1 MIFPNAL
8 AMHRKPSYIGP
19 NQMSF
24 HDPETGFLAI
34 GGDMV
39 GGGAV
44 LYEGGAAP
52 DGDTSHG
59 GEVLYVGGAA

>member
-1 MIFPNAL
+1 
-8 AMHRKPSYIGP
+8 
-19 NQMSF
+19 MSF